1 MQKHY
6 RDFTVGEILD
16 MGLRVEVSTHDIT
29 SEDECKKITRKFE
42 GTKQSTQQIN
52 KDLKT
57 FRAWKK
63 NFEVVCYL

>member
-1 MQKHY
+1 LQKNY

-16 MGLRVEVSTHDIT
+16 MGLKVEVSTHDIA
-29 SEDECKKITRKFE
+29 SEDKCKKIARKFE

-52 KDLKT
+52 KDLKIV
-57 FRAWKK
+57 RAWKG